1 VRWQATRCDRGLR
14 WRPTRPPHHMLFAVA
29 LTLALHGSLSVV
41 CKPSLSGDDP
51 DGTDRDVL
59 ILCDRAV
66 GDFCHRP
73 DEPPY
78 GVTVRRKRAAVF
90 VDPSFFDYWW
100 GEPSRGSDFARLGG
114 MMPRHAACEPGS
126 LVHDVVAGETLG
138 SIARLYGLPDWRV
151 LYRLPENRWFFEEHL
166 DPNRIFPGDRIVIPA
181 PEGEIDCE
189 LR

>member
-1 VRWQATRCDRGLR
+1 
-14 WRPTRPPHHMLFAVA
+14 
-29 LTLALHGSLSVV
+29 
-41 CKPSLSGDDP
+41 
-51 DGTDRDVL
+51 
-59 ILCDRAV
+59 
-66 GDFCHRP
+66 
-73 DEPPY
+73 
-78 GVTVRRKRAAVF
+78 
-90 VDPSFFDYWW
+90 
-100 GEPSRGSDFARLGG
+100 
-114 MMPRHAACEPGS
+114 MPRHAACEPGS